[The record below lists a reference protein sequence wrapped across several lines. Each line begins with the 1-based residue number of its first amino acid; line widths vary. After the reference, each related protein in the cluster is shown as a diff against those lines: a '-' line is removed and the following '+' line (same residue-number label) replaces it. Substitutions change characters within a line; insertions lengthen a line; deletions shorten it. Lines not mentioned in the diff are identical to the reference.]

1 MRVVAAIGAEEIPR
15 ILRERG
21 WTPRTIDDRTW
32 RVTLQTSAGEARMVV
47 RHAGHWLYM
56 AVLPFLSPGS
66 VDPWGKGK
74 FPQRFLGRI
83 LAVNHNLTL
92 VKFALDDEGD
102 LVLRAELPTE
112 SLQRREVET
121 ALNHMALTTEQYR
134 VPIRDAL
141 LDAGRAEA
149 PRPSLLPDP
158 PRSEP
163 PPASNEVEIP
173 ADESAIIRTQ
183 PVAVPD

>member
-1 MRVVAAIGAEEIPR
+1 MAAIGADEIPK

-21 WTPRTIDDRTW
+21 WSPRAIDDRTW
-32 RVTLQTSAGEARMVV
+32 RVTLQTAAGDARMVV
-47 RHAGHWLYM
+47 RYAGHWLYL

-66 VDPWGKGK
+66 VDPWGKGR

-102 LVLRAELPTE
+102 LCLRAELPTE
-112 SLQRREVET
+112 SLQRREVDT
-121 ALNHMALTTEQYR
+121 ALGHLAMTTEQYR

-149 PRPSLLPDP
+149 PRPSLLPEP
-158 PRSEP
+158 PRSDAP
-163 PPASNEVEIP
+163 GPSNDVDFP
-173 ADESAIIRTQ
+173 ADEREIIHTQ
-183 PVAVPD
+183 PVSVPE

>member
-1 MRVVAAIGAEEIPR
+1 MGLVAAIGAEEIPR

-21 WTPRTIDDRTW
+21 WTPRSIDDRTW
-32 RVTLQTSAGEARMVV
+32 RVTLQTSAGDARMVV
-47 RHAGHWLYM
+47 RHAGHWLYL
-56 AVLPFLSPGS
+56 AVLPFLTAGS
-66 VDPWGKGK
+66 VAPWGAGK

-92 VKFALDDEGD
+92 VKFALDEEGD
-102 LVLRAELPTE
+102 LCLRAELPTE

-121 ALNHMALTTEQYR
+121 ALHLMAVTTEQYR

-141 LDAGRAEA
+141 LDAGRAET

-163 PPASNEVEIP
+163 PGAVSEVEIP
-173 ADESAIIRTQ
+173 SDESAIIHTQ
-183 PVAVPD
+183 PAPLPE